1 MIVLK
6 VRSKVRKNNLRH
18 IQKVVAVVNNFGLHD
33 VFKGQLSLCLKL
45 YEVLVK
51 HDCLTKALIG
61 VSFDIEI
68 PFDVVLDQPSMKFIQ
83 TLL

>member
-6 VRSKVRKNNLRH
+6 VRSEVRKNNLRH
-18 IQKVVAVVNNFGLHD
+18 VQKVVAVVDNLGLHD
-33 VFKGQLSLCLKL
+33 VFKGQLCFCLKL

-51 HDCLTKALIG
+51 HDCLTIALIG

-68 PFDVVLDQPSMKFIQ
+68 PFNIVLD
-83 TLL
+83 